1 MRGLVQLLY
10 IKSGFIIPVV
20 GLFYHYCYVRQH
32 SSTMD
37 INDIWDFIFFYRKLL
52 KGPELTVNLPR
63 AKTKQNKGY
72 FHIACKERG
81 RGTQAT
87 FTGHQTDRLKN
98 LSGIFVYTEPFDI
111 NFFSLCSHGTDESGC
126 SLTVVSGFAICS
138 CADGAS

>member
-1 MRGLVQLLY
+1 MT
-10 IKSGFIIPVV
+10 SGI
-20 GLFYHYCYVRQH
+20 L
-32 SSTMD
+32 
-37 INDIWDFIFFYRKLL
+37 FFYRKLL
-52 KGPELTVNLPR
+52 KGTELTVNLPR

-81 RGTQAT
+81 RCTQAT

-111 NFFSLCSHGTDESGC
+111 NFFSLCSHGTDKSGC

-138 CADGAS
+138 CADGAT

>member
-98 LSGIFVYTEPFDI
+98 LSGIFVYT
-111 NFFSLCSHGTDESGC
+111 
-126 SLTVVSGFAICS
+126 
-138 CADGAS
+138 